1 MTQGAPAKVIAACL
15 GCAGF
20 AVAIVAGVYANN
32 PTDSI
37 LIAAIVS
44 LIACQLVGLLVGM
57 AGETVVRERLAI
69 ISQTRA
75 QAMAKAAEARERPP
89 EVITTSSTP

>member
-20 AVAIVAGVYANN
+20 AIAIVAGVYANN
-32 PTDSI
+32 PADSI

-44 LIACQLVGLLVGM
+44 LIACQTVGLLVGM

-69 ISQTRA
+69 VSQSRA
-75 QAMAKAAEARERPP
+75 EALAKAAQAREGPS